1 MPHSAGEGYQALE
14 QWVEENFDLIVSG
27 ELPFDFGNPEAQ
39 AVADKRLAEL
49 LEEAGAPQYVIPL
62 VENLPPTPFLEH
74 VEPAFQ
80 AQESKNVFG
89 KVYDA
94 LKSFGQRIVS
104 AFRGLFGGG

>member
-1 MPHSAGEGYQALE
+1 MPHQAGEGYEALK

-39 AVADKRLAEL
+39 AVADKQLATL
-49 LEEAGAPQYVIPL
+49 LEEAGASPDV
-62 VENLPPTPFLEH
+62 VEAAENLPPTPFPRGE
-74 VEPAFQ
+74 EPAFA
-80 AQESKNVFG
+80 AQQSKSVFG
-89 KVYDA
+89 RVYDA